1 MSTCWPAR
9 WLGQPGT
16 SSTSVVA
23 RRVSATLSTTSASRQ
38 ARRRPPAPA
47 GGRSAA
53 SVAVI
58 PLLAPGVAVDVVA
71 ERLPEARLVVL
82 HETEPA
88 DPLGRFPEVEVRDQ
102 QARRAA
108 MLGLQRLA
116 VVVGGHHALATD
128 QILDRQVGGVTAI
141 AVGNEIGRRRLV
153 ESRRLDQVVDRH
165 ALPCRPELA
174 PLGDAMDIDGD
185 LGLRQGLKLVPRPP
199 ASERSPVLQRQG
211 PLLECRMRRRAGAQH
226 REVVGDEL
234 AGRNPI
240 AFGPNTAPAREPSGR
255 RRHERCLRGPCI
267 RRTWNP
273 RLNIRVAPSASLY
286 AQCQCFGCS
295 FKAYPLT
302 ELLSYVKLAR

>member
-9 WLGQPGT
+9 WPGQPGT

-23 RRVSATLSTTSASRQ
+23 RRVSPPISTTSAGCH
-38 ARRRPPAPA
+38 AGRRPPAPA

-108 MLGLQRLA
+108 MLGRQRLA
-116 VVVGGHHALATD
+116 VVVGRHHT
-128 QILDRQVGGVTAI
+128 
-141 AVGNEIGRRRLV
+141 
-153 ESRRLDQVVDRH
+153 
-165 ALPCRPELA
+165 
-174 PLGDAMDIDGD
+174 
-185 LGLRQGLKLVPRPP
+185 P
-199 ASERSPVLQRQG
+199 ASERSPILQRQG
-211 PLLECRMRRRAGAQH
+211 PLLEGRMRRRTGAQH

-234 AGRNPI
+234 AGRNAI
-240 AFGPNTAPAREPSGR
+240 SFGPSTAPAREPSGR